1 MSEGQMSTEVKGPP
15 LYIMLLALE
24 DQLWRK

>member
-1 MSEGQMSTEVKGPP
+1 MSEGPMSTEVKGPH

-24 DQLWRK
+24 DQLLQK